1 MNKLLAKGGTIFDY
15 IIGSLTYLAAA
26 ILTFIMLA
34 VVWDVIAR
42 AVASQPLRWVLE
54 FSEYS
59 LLYIT
64 FLGTAWVLKLERHVI
79 VDIGLNQ
86 FGLKTRAL
94 LNVAT
99 SILGAII
106 CAILAWYGWDVA
118 WEHLVKGFYQPT
130 VIRPPDFPIFV
141 IIPIGSFLLSI
152 QFLRRANKH
161 LGDWRKFRDQE

>member
-1 MNKLLAKGGTIFDY
+1 MKLLTKSAAVFDY

-34 VVWDVIAR
+34 VCWDVIAR
-42 AVASQPLRWVLE
+42 AVAGQPLKWALE

-64 FLGTAWVLKLERHVI
+64 FLGTAWVLKNERHVI

-86 FGLKTRAL
+86 LNPKPRAL

-99 SILGAII
+99 SVLGAVI
-106 CAILAWYGWDVA
+106 CLFLTWYGWDVS
-118 WEHLVKGFYQPT
+118 WEHLVQGFYQPT
-130 VIRPPDFPIFV
+130 VIKPPDFPIFV
-141 IIPIGSFLLSI
+141 IIPIGSFLLFI
-152 QFLRRANKH
+152 QFLRRAYKNVES
-161 LGDWRKFRDQE
+161 WRASRG

>member
-1 MNKLLAKGGTIFDY
+1 MNRLLAKGGSVFDY

-34 VVWDVIAR
+34 VCWDVIAR
-42 AVASQPLRWVLE
+42 AVVGQPLKWVLE

-64 FLGTAWVLKLERHVI
+64 FLCTAWVLKNERHVI

-86 FGLKTRAL
+86 LNPRTRAL
-94 LNVAT
+94 FNVAT

-106 CAILAWYGWDVA
+106 CLLLTWYGWDVA

-130 VIRPPDFPIFV
+130 VIKPPDFPIFV
-141 IIPIGSFLLSI
+141 IIPIGSFLLFI
-152 QFLRRANKH
+152 QFLRRTSKY
-161 LGDWRKFRDQE
+161 LGNWRASRG

>member
-1 MNKLLAKGGTIFDY
+1 MKLLTKSAAVFDY

-34 VVWDVIAR
+34 VCWDVISR
-42 AVASQPLRWVLE
+42 AVAGQPLKWVLE

-64 FLGTAWVLKLERHVI
+64 FLCTAWVLKNERHVI

-86 FGLKTRAL
+86 LNPKPRAVF
-94 LNVAT
+94 NVAT
-99 SILGAII
+99 SILGVII
-106 CAILAWYGWDVA
+106 CAFLTWYGWDVS
-118 WEHLVKGFYQPT
+118 WEHLQQGFYQPT

-141 IIPIGSFLLSI
+141 IIPIGSFLLVI
-152 QFLRRANKH
+152 QFLRRASKY
-161 LGDWRKFRDQE
+161 LGDWKASRG

>member
-1 MNKLLAKGGTIFDY
+1 VKLLTKSAAVFDY

-34 VVWDVIAR
+34 VCWDVIAR
-42 AVASQPLRWVLE
+42 AVVGQPLKWVLE

-64 FLGTAWVLKLERHVI
+64 FLCTAWVLKNERHVI

-86 FGLKTRAL
+86 LNPRTRAL
-94 LNVAT
+94 FNVAT

-106 CAILAWYGWDVA
+106 CLLLTWYGWDVA

-130 VIRPPDFPIFV
+130 VIKPPDFPIFV
-141 IIPIGSFLLSI
+141 IIPIGSFLLFI
-152 QFLRRANKH
+152 QFLRRTSKY
-161 LGDWRKFRDQE
+161 LGNWRASRG